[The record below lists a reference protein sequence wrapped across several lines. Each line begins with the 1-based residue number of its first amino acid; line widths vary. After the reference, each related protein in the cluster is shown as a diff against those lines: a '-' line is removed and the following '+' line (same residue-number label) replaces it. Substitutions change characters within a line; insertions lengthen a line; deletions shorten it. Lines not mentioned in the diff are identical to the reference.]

1 MVCRPSVKAG
11 AWPTLPRPSPSP
23 LPKRFRRPA
32 STRSAWYSAP
42 LAFSASTL
50 RSRASNRA
58 TNAASGLGGGSGVK
72 ILSPKSKVRQ
82 GSSLGGALVRA
93 SQPLI
98 NGSDVAKGMRQYT
111 MIGTTAHSSRKRAS
125 PKSPLI
131 HASIL
136 PPTPASAKVQTVKNT
151 KNSIKMDNFH
161 LGGAFGQSD
170 DPSVAPGAANC
181 DTSTLPTAWSNTL
194 RSEVRPMAL
203 PFANH
208 SANSG
213 ESIHLRMTG
222 YERNLSRTTFARR
235 NDAGVCGRLIIFRE

>member
-125 PKSPLI
+125 PKSSVGVGGGGGGRESVVLKGRVVSGVEVSGVVANPIHVVKARSARFIPPLI

-151 KNSIKMDNFH
+151 KNSIKMDNF
-161 LGGAFGQSD
+161 LLRGGMLVGMFLM
-170 DPSVAPGAANC
+170 VK
-181 DTSTLPTAWSNTL
+181 
-194 RSEVRPMAL
+194 
-203 PFANH
+203 
-208 SANSG
+208 
-213 ESIHLRMTG
+213 
-222 YERNLSRTTFARR
+222 
-235 NDAGVCGRLIIFRE
+235 